1 MFLYGLPV
9 LTKRIA
15 LFGSTCCSGSNISGA
30 SVKGDARVDERAA
43 KQSFSESTASL
54 IVDSKSDPI
63 FYSHCVV
70 GRVSRMWCGQVEA
83 NPHRGLLR
91 TNLVERRLET

>member
-1 MFLYGLPV
+1 MFLYGLAV

-43 KQSFSESTASL
+43 KQSFSESTAAL

-63 FYSHCVV
+63 FTAI
-70 GRVSRMWCGQVEA
+70 VSWEGCQECGAVRSKRILIE
-83 NPHRGLLR
+83 GS
-91 TNLVERRLET
+91 